1 VIAGRPAAWRYGLIV
16 LLVGGYAALV
26 HYSNSNPSAKTL
38 GAVLAITPVAAI
50 GVGLAWRSAYRP
62 AAIAIALFLGA
73 LIVTGWRVLESRFSL
88 VYLLE
93 DVMLYG
99 LLCFAFARSL
109 AQDRQPLCTYW
120 ASLAHGTLP
129 PVVARYTRKVTAAWA
144 VLFSL
149 IVATSTVLYVWA
161 PLQVWSAFANFLTL
175 PLIVLMF
182 VAEYALRRK
191 VLPSS
196 HRTGLIR
203 SVRAFLEA
211 SRAARVVRP

>member
-38 GAVLAITPVAAI
+38 GAVLAITPVVA
-50 GVGLAWRSAYRP
+50 VGLGLVWRSSYRP

-73 LIVTGWRVLESRFSL
+73 LIVSRWRVLESRYSL
-88 VYLLE
+88 GYLLE
-93 DVMLYG
+93 DVTLYS

-109 AQDRQPLCTYW
+109 AQDRQPLCSYW
-120 ASLAHGTLP
+120 ATLAHGSLP
-129 PVVARYTRKVTAAWA
+129 PVVAHYTRKVTTAWA
-144 VLFSL
+144 LFFSL
-149 IVATSTVLYVWA
+149 IVAISTVLYVWA
-161 PLQVWSAFANFLTL
+161 PLQVWSVFANFLTL
-175 PLIVLMF
+175 PLIALMF
-182 VAEYALRRK
+182 AAEYALRHK

-203 SVRAFLEA
+203 SVRVFLDA
-211 SRAARVVRP
+211 SRAARVVGP